1 VRAKLAIR
9 KMVLHCFR
17 ALTLIAA
24 ACLGSPRPTSG
35 TAAEIKV
42 LKANAL
48 TIAMKKS
55 LPAISPKRPAIR

>member
-1 VRAKLAIR
+1 VRAELAIR

-42 LKANAL
+42 LKANA
-48 TIAMKKS
+48 
-55 LPAISPKRPAIR
+55 